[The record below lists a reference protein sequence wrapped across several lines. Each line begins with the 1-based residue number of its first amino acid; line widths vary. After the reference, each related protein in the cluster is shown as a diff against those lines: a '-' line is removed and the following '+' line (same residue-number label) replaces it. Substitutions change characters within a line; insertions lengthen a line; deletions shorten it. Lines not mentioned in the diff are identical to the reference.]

1 VVGIDLDQKRIGQL
15 KEGKS
20 YIGDISD
27 ADLASA
33 VDGGLFHPTTDY
45 SALRDVEAMSICVP
59 TPLRKTREPDVSFV
73 VSVAER
79 IAEVLQKDQT
89 VILESTV
96 YPGATNDLVAPILEA
111 GSNLKAGHDF
121 HLAFSPE
128 RVDPGNR
135 KYRIQDIPKL
145 VGGINQA
152 STLRAV
158 EFYRNVFATVLPLS
172 SAKEAEM
179 AKLLENTFRAVN
191 IGLVNELATMA
202 HGMGIDFWQVID
214 AAATKPFGFMPFY
227 PGPGW
232 GGHCIPVDP
241 FYLSW
246 TAKANGL
253 ETGFIDHAGHINDRM
268 PGYVVQRVSDLLN
281 DRSKCL
287 RGARI
292 LLMGV
297 AYKRNVA
304 DMRESPA
311 LAIIDAFC
319 KKGAQISY
327 HDPFIPTF
335 DYLGQTWHSQNV
347 DIATLTEQDCV
358 VIVTD
363 HTGFDYQA
371 LVRDCSLVFDT
382 RNATRDVRQ
391 GHPNVEVL

>member
-1 VVGIDLDQKRIGQL
+1 MVGIDLDEKRIGQL
-15 KEGKS
+15 KNGKS

-33 VDGGLFHPTTDY
+33 VEGGRFLPTTDY
-45 SALRDVEAMSICVP
+45 SALRGVEAMSICVP

-111 GSNLKAGHDF
+111 RSNLKAGHDF

-128 RVDPGNR
+128 RVDPGNST
-135 KYRIQDIPKL
+135 YRIQDIPKL

-152 STLRAV
+152 STQRAV

-268 PGYVVQRVSDLLN
+268 PVYVVQRVSDLLN

-311 LAIIDAFC
+311 LAIIDAFH
-319 KKGAQISY
+319 KKGAQIGY

-335 DYLGQTWHSQNV
+335 DYLGRTWHSQNLDV
-347 DIATLTEQDCV
+347 ATLKKQDCV

>member
-1 VVGIDLDQKRIGQL
+1 
-15 KEGKS
+15 
-20 YIGDISD
+20 
-27 ADLASA
+27 
-33 VDGGLFHPTTDY
+33 
-45 SALRDVEAMSICVP
+45 
-59 TPLRKTREPDVSFV
+59 
-73 VSVAER
+73 
-79 IAEVLQKDQT
+79 
-89 VILESTV
+89 
-96 YPGATNDLVAPILEA
+96 
-111 GSNLKAGHDF
+111 
-121 HLAFSPE
+121 
-128 RVDPGNR
+128 
-135 KYRIQDIPKL
+135 
-145 VGGINQA
+145 
-152 STLRAV
+152 
-158 EFYRNVFATVLPLS
+158 
-172 SAKEAEM
+172 
-179 AKLLENTFRAVN
+179 
-191 IGLVNELATMA
+191 
-202 HGMGIDFWQVID
+202 
-214 AAATKPFGFMPFY
+214 MP
-227 PGPGW
+227 
-232 GGHCIPVDP
+232 V
-241 FYLSW
+241 
-246 TAKANGL
+246 
-253 ETGFIDHAGHINDRM
+253 
-268 PGYVVQRVSDLLN
+268 YVVQRVSDLLN